1 MANCETCKGKEAHA
15 PESVPYIVHE
25 SSMARMER
33 QIKRLWIALI
43 VCIALIFAS
52 NAGWLIYE
60 SQYET
65 LEYSSD
71 YQQDGQGTNIIGNGN
86 DVNNGAETESE
97 SQGQKE
103 EINIE

>member
-1 MANCETCKGKEAHA
+1 MANCETCKGKDAHA

-65 LEYSSD
+65 LEYSYD

-97 SQGQKE
+97 SQGQEEKE
-103 EINIE
+103 NIE

>member
-43 VCIALIFAS
+43 VAIIVAVIAPLTVHF
-52 NAGWLIYE
+52 GWLHYE
-60 SQYET
+60 SQFETYEYT
-65 LEYSSD
+65 
-71 YQQDGQGTNIIGNGN
+71 QDGEGTNIIGDGN
-86 DVNNGAETESE
+86 DVNNGAEIADQEEKTE
-97 SQGQKE
+97 
-103 EINIE
+103 

>member
-1 MANCETCKGKEAHA
+1 MACETCKGKDAHA

-43 VCIALIFAS
+43 VVIAMLFAS

-60 SQYET
+60 SKFATISYE
-65 LEYSSD
+65 
-71 YQQDGQGTNIIGNGN
+71 QDGEGINNVKIGEQGDLTNG
-86 DVNNGAETESE
+86 TESE
-97 SQGQKE
+97 NPG
-103 EINIE
+103 